1 MRHVRGSRYIYTYY
15 NETPSPLKGIIMSN
29 KNQTLTAI
37 EFISFTTSGLVAQ
50 SLVTALLPAPVTLID
65 KIVFPIGR
73 YCIGVAVGSNV
84 GKAVTEEFSKA
95 FGWQEELAPSSSDE

>member
-1 MRHVRGSRYIYTYY
+1 MNRT
-15 NETPSPLKGIIMSN
+15 T
-29 KNQTLTAI
+29 TLTAI

-50 SLVTALLPAPVTLID
+50 SLVTALLPAPVTLIG
-65 KIVFPIGR
+65 KIVAPIGT
-73 YCIGVAVGSNV
+73 YSIGVAVGSNV

>member
-1 MRHVRGSRYIYTYY
+1 MNRT
-15 NETPSPLKGIIMSN
+15 K
-29 KNQTLTAI
+29 TLTAI

-50 SLVTALLPAPVTLID
+50 SLVKALLPAPVTLID
-65 KIVFPIGR
+65 KIVVPIGL

-84 GKAVTEEFSKA
+84 GRSVAEEFSKA